1 MTRRSSRRTWERRS
15 VLEVRN
21 IDVFYGDVQVIWD
34 VSFDVK
40 EGEVVALIGAN
51 GAGKSTTLK
60 TISGLLRPRRG
71 SVSFNGE
78 NLAVVEAYHRIDLGM
93 ALCPEARRLFVEMTV
108 EENLDMGSLR
118 GEAKKRRA
126 QTKELVYSLFPRLR
140 ERQKQLA
147 GTLSGGEQ
155 QMVAI
160 GRGLMSLPK
169 LLMFDE
175 PSLGLAPI
183 LVREIFDVIRKIRTE
198 GTTVL
203 IVEQNVKQTLT
214 IADRAYVLEH
224 GRVGMQG
231 TGSGLLND
239 PHVKAAYLGL
249 LPVVR
254 REASGDER
262 RLSALMLC

>member
-1 MTRRSSRRTWERRS
+1 

-21 IDVFYGDVQVIWD
+21 IDVFYGDVQVVWD
-34 VSFDVK
+34 ISFDVNQ
-40 EGEVVALIGAN
+40 GEVVALIGAN

-60 TISGLLRPRRG
+60 TVSGLLKPRKG
-71 SVSFNGE
+71 TVSFNGE
-78 NLAVVEAYHRIDLGM
+78 DLGTIEPYHRIERGM

-118 GEAKKRRA
+118 GEAKQKRE
-126 QTKELVYSLFPRLR
+126 QTKEMVFGLFPRVK
-140 ERQKQLA
+140 ERRGQLA

-169 LLMFDE
+169 LMMFDE
-175 PSLGLAPI
+175 PSLGLSPI
-183 LVREIFDVIRKIRTE
+183 LVREIFDVIKKIRKE

-203 IVEQNVKQTLT
+203 IVEQNVKQTLA

-224 GRVGMQG
+224 GKVSMQG
-231 TGSGLLND
+231 AGRDLLND
-239 PHVKAAYLGL
+239 PHVKAAYLG
-249 LPVVR
+249 
-254 REASGDER
+254 
-262 RLSALMLC
+262 M

>member
-1 MTRRSSRRTWERRS
+1 MRK

-21 IDVFYGDVQVIWD
+21 IDVSYGDVQVIWD
-34 VSFDVK
+34 ISFNVK
-40 EGEVVALIGAN
+40 LGEVVALIGAN

-60 TISGLLRPRRG
+60 TVSGLLKPRKG
-71 SVSFNGE
+71 SVLFNGE
-78 NLAVVEAYHRIDLGM
+78 DLAQVEAYHRIDRGM

-118 GEAKKRRA
+118 GEAKRKRA
-126 QTKELVYSLFPRLR
+126 QTKDAVFYLFPRLS
-140 ERQKQLA
+140 ERRKQLA

-160 GRGLMSLPK
+160 GRGLMALPK

-183 LVREIFDVIRKIRTE
+183 LVREIFNIIDRIRQQ

-203 IVEQNVKQTLT
+203 I
-214 IADRAYVLEH
+214 
-224 GRVGMQG
+224 
-231 TGSGLLND
+231 
-239 PHVKAAYLGL
+239 
-249 LPVVR
+249 
-254 REASGDER
+254 
-262 RLSALMLC
+262 

>member
-1 MTRRSSRRTWERRS
+1 

-21 IDVFYGDVQVIWD
+21 IDVFYGDVQVVWD
-34 VSFDVK
+34 ISFDVK
-40 EGEVVALIGAN
+40 QGEVVALIGAN

-60 TISGLLRPRRG
+60 TVSGLLKPRKG
-71 SVSFNGE
+71 SVSFNE
-78 NLAVVEAYHRIDLGM
+78 EDLAQVEAYHRIDRGM

-118 GEAKKRRA
+118 GEAKQKRSR
-126 QTKELVYSLFPRLR
+126 TKEMVYTLFPRLK
-140 ERQKQLA
+140 ERRAQLA

-155 QMVAI
+155 QMVAV

-175 PSLGLAPI
+175 PSLGLSPI
-183 LVREIFDVIRKIRTE
+183 LVREIFDVIKKIRQE
-198 GTTVL
+198 STTVL
-203 IVEQNVKQTLT
+203 IVEQNVKQTLA

-224 GRVGMQG
+224 GRVSMQG
-231 TGSGLLND
+231 AGKDLLND

-249 LPVVR
+249 
-254 REASGDER
+254 
-262 RLSALMLC
+262 